1 MISSYINTN
10 FKNTNDALSA
20 IIDKLI
26 YVNEKIQTYII
37 SAEIPSAISQLE
49 NDVGYITS
57 SYVSSYLDENEYIYE
72 QKIPHE
78 LIDKV
83 NQLMNE

>member
-1 MISSYINTN
+1 MISSYIENN

-26 YVNEKIQTYII
+26 YVNEKIQTHII
-37 SAEIPSAISQLE
+37 TGVPSALSELE
-49 NDVGYITS
+49 NDVGFCTS

-72 QKIPHE
+72 EKIPQE
-78 LIDKV
+78 YIDKI
-83 NQLMNE
+83 NQLINQ